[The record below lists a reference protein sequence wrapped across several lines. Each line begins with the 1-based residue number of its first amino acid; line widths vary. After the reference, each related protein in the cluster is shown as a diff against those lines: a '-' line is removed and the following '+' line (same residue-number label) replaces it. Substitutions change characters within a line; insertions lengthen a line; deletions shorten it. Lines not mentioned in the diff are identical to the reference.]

1 MKLISVI
8 FVVYCVC
15 VCIGVWNIGDLDFL
29 RPRGGGVASLL
40 ED

>member
-15 VCIGVWNIGDLDFL
+15 RGVWNIGDLDFL
-29 RPRGGGVASLL
+29 RPRGGGVAPQL